1 MTRVVG
7 VDPGTERF
15 DLCGLADGRVFLEA
29 SIAADDVRRA
39 PAELVAR
46 LEAAGP
52 LDLIAAPSGYG
63 LPLVPVAD
71 LGPAQLDLAVLAR
84 PEDRGQPER
93 VGGLRAMVELLRD
106 RGLPAVLLPGVV
118 HLDTVPAHRK
128 VNRVDMGT
136 ADKLCAAALAVWDQG
151 RRLGI
156 PPEGTAFVLLE
167 LGSFFAGAVAVDRG
181 RIVDG
186 IGGSAGGLGYRA
198 LGTLDGEVAYALGRV
213 RKSTLF
219 TGGAAFVAGTPDL
232 APEVL
237 ADRATAGES
246 RARLAWDAL
255 IEAAAKLVAALRVA
269 APDARE
275 VLLSGRVGR
284 VPAVAGALG
293 ERLGADLPVRPLGG
307 FTTRVKEAAQGA
319 ALIADGL
326 AGGAH
331 RDVVNAMRL
340 RQSRGTVLDH
350 LYLAGADEVRRD
362 FGLPCGS

>member
-1 MTRVVG
+1 MPRVVG
-7 VDPGTERF
+7 VDPGTESF
-15 DLCGLADGRVFLEA
+15 DLCGLDDGRVFLEA
-29 SIAADDVRRA
+29 SIAADDARRA

-71 LGPAQLDLAVLAR
+71 LDSAQLDLAVLAR
-84 PEDRGQPER
+84 PDDRHQPER
-93 VGGLRAMVELLRD
+93 VGGLRAMVELLRE
-106 RGLPAVLLPGVV
+106 RRLPAVLLPGVV

-136 ADKLCAAALAVWDQG
+136 ADKLCAAALGVWDQG
-151 RRLGI
+151 RRQGLR
-156 PPEGTAFVLLE
+156 PEDTAFVLLE
-167 LGSFFAGAVAVDRG
+167 LGSFFAAAVAVDG
-181 RIVDG
+181 GQIVDG

-219 TGGAAFVAGTPDL
+219 SGGAAFVAGVPDL
-232 APEVL
+232 APEEL
-237 ADRATAGES
+237 ARRAAAREP
-246 RARLAWDAL
+246 RARLAWEAL
-255 IEAAAKLVAALRVA
+255 IEAAAKLVAALLVV

-284 VPAVAGALG
+284 VPAVAVALG
-293 ERLGADLPVRPLGG
+293 ERLGKRLPVSPLGG
-307 FTTRVKEAAQGA
+307 LTTRVKEAAQGA

-326 AGGAH
+326 AGGTH
-331 RDVVNAMRL
+331 RDVVERMRL
-340 RQSRGTVLDH
+340 RRSGGTVLDH

-362 FGLPCGS
+362 FGLACGS

>member
-1 MTRVVG
+1 
-7 VDPGTERF
+7 
-15 DLCGLADGRVFLEA
+15 VFLGGWV
-29 SIAADDVRRA
+29 AADDARRTPEA
-39 PAELVAR
+39 LVAR
-46 LEAAGP
+46 LEAAQP

-71 LGPAQLDLAVLAR
+71 LDPAQLDLAVLVR
-84 PEDRGQPER
+84 PEDRHQPER
-93 VGGLRAMVELLRD
+93 VGGLRAMVALLRD

-136 ADKLCAAALAVWDQG
+136 ADKLCVAALGIWDQG
-151 RRLGI
+151 RRLRL
-156 PPEGTAFVLLE
+156 PPEETAFVLLE
-167 LGSFFAGAVAVDRG
+167 LGSFFTAALAVDRG

-219 TGGAAFVAGTPDL
+219 SGGAAFVAGAPDD
-232 APEVL
+232 APEEL
-237 ADRATAGES
+237 CDRATHEP
-246 RARLAWDAL
+246 RARLAWEAL
-255 IEAAAKLVAALRVA
+255 IEAAVKLVATLRVVV
-269 APDARE
+269 PDARE
-275 VLLSGRVGR
+275 VLLSGRLGR
-284 VPAVAGALG
+284 VPALALVLG
-293 ERLGADLPVRPLGG
+293 DRLGGTPPVRPLGG

-326 AGGAH
+326 AGGTR

-362 FGLPCGS
+362 FGLACGS

>member
-1 MTRVVG
+1 MPRVIG
-7 VDPGTERF
+7 VDPGTESF
-15 DLCGLADGRVFLEA
+15 DLCGLADGHVFLEA
-29 SIAADDVRRA
+29 SIGAEDARRA
-39 PAELVAR
+39 PAALVDR
-46 LEAAGP
+46 LEAARP

-63 LPLVPVAD
+63 LPLVPVAALD
-71 LGPAQLDLAVLAR
+71 QRQLDLVVLVR
-84 PEDRGQPER
+84 PEDRDQPER
-93 VGGLRAMVELLRD
+93 VGGLRAMVELMRA
-106 RGLPAVLLPGVV
+106 RRLPAMLLPGVV

-136 ADKLCAAALAVWDQG
+136 ADKLCVAALGIWDQG
-151 RRLGI
+151 RRLGL

-167 LGSFFAGAVAVDRG
+167 LGGFFTAALAVEHG

-219 TGGAAFVAGTPDL
+219 TGGAAFVSGAPDL
-232 APEVL
+232 APEEL
-237 ADRATAGES
+237 AARAAHDP
-246 RARLAWDAL
+246 RARTGWDAL

-269 APDARE
+269 APGARE

-284 VPAVAGALG
+284 VPAVAEALG
-293 ERLGADLPVRPLGG
+293 QRLAGALPVRPIGG
-307 FTTRVKEAAQGA
+307 FATRVKEAAQGA

-331 RDVVNAMRL
+331 RNVVDAMRL
-340 RQSRGTVLDH
+340 SASRGSVLDH
-350 LYLAGADEVRRD
+350 LHLAGADEVRSR
-362 FGLPCGS
+362 FGLACGS